1 LNFFTLT
8 FRALGRNHIASTPF
22 WGPSQC
28 FVLIRQSDSPE
39 PCQFRAQSLWAA
51 GMKQGAPDRAPRG
64 QPGRLPAIAGSAS
77 RGRETTVPSPASA
90 PSLRANPSSEGTD
103 LVCRLPLPTLIYR
116 QEAVHLGDLLRIWVR
131 SGATPPRSPRT
142 DFQGPDG
149 SSPDA
154 APCWRRSSLS
164 QNPISLREVSR
175 ASAASGE
182 KITLP
187 EAPAGVSVSCRVT
200 ATNLATHVATR
211 HLGSAAQR
219 AIGSAA
225 GYRNFGRFTF
235 RPVSDS
241 EWAAY

>member
-1 LNFFTLT
+1 MNFFTLT
-8 FRALGRNHIASTPF
+8 FRALGRNHIASTPG

-51 GMKQGAPDRAPRG
+51 GN
-64 QPGRLPAIAGSAS
+64 AGSTRHDAVPREGIRARNEMPKPTPAGSTS
-77 RGRETTVPSPASA
+77 RSRKATVSSPANA

-142 DFQGPDG
+142 DFQGPDV

-164 QNPISLREVSR
+164 QNPISLGEDSR
-175 ASAASGE
+175 ASAAYGE

-187 EAPAGVSVSCRVT
+187 EAHAGVSVSCRVT
-200 ATNLATHVATR
+200 ATNRQRTLARTPPGVRRSKT
-211 HLGSAAQR
+211 
-219 AIGSAA
+219 
-225 GYRNFGRFTF
+225 YRF
-235 RPVSDS
+235 RCRVPEFWPVYLSPC
-241 EWAAY
+241 E